1 MRTQRQRLWTKRQR
15 YFVATALCGALLA
28 PLAACVST
36 GVHAG
41 GPIQGG
47 AQTKKADDCGGYS
60 WCTASAGSQGNGPA
74 PQASNT
80 DCGGFS
86 WCTSAAAVAPIP
98 AADAEPPGR
107 PPRLPGPEAPRPIP
121 PNWCAT
127 KADPPD
133 TGIYIDPI
141 DDEIIGTA
149 LSACTGGPLKA
160 PKKFMLVITLYWH
173 PKDSSVW
180 RPLYGDGQAV
190 NTTIPYQYPAFIT
203 THAIAPCTAD
213 ASYFLKIQMP
223 AGLNNLAYDG
233 SPMPPLDQN
242 TQAFNADGLCHI
254 GEH

>member
-1 MRTQRQRLWTKRQR
+1 MVLTISL
-15 YFVATALCGALLA
+15 G
-28 PLAACVST
+28 AACVST
-36 GVHAG
+36 GVKAG

-47 AQTKKADDCGGYS
+47 AQTKPANTGGVLCQPGDDNYSWCSKSAAPQAQPSAGGVGLCAPGDDGYS
-60 WCTASAGSQGNGPA
+60 WCSH
-74 PQASNT
+74 
-80 DCGGFS
+80 
-86 WCTSAAAVAPIP
+86 SAAAVAPIP

-107 PPRLPGPEAPRPIP
+107 PPRIPGPEAPSPIP

-149 LSACTGGPLKA
+149 LSSCVGGPAKA
-160 PKKFMLVITLYWH
+160 PRRFMLVITIYWH

-180 RPLYGDGQAV
+180 RPLYGEGQAV
-190 NTTIPYQYPAFIT
+190 NNTIPYQYPAFIT

-223 AGLNNLAYDG
+223 AGPNNLAYDG

-242 TQAFNADGLCHI
+242 TQAFEADGLCHI